1 MKTISTATTALFLA
15 SSSVSAFVAPSTDR
29 LSRST
34 QLSEKFQSTPTRKSQ
49 AIPFVNAP
57 PMLDGTMAGDA
68 GFDPLGFASTKL
80 DLTTMREAEIK
91 HARLAM
97 LAAAGWP
104 LSELFSKG
112 IANQFGMASALD
124 EATGRVPSVLNG
136 GMGRISPIYWIG
148 CIAVAA
154 GVDLFVINSSSKQ
167 KGYFPG
173 KLDFDPLGLY
183 PKDEKGQQWMQTA
196 EIKNGR
202 LAMLAITGY
211 AIQEFVM
218 QSSIIDQTPIFFYPV
233 WETVFGDIGTSA
245 ITHAVPEAA
254 TSVLNAADTVMSD
267 PTPASSAL
275 DAAVNVTPSLD
286 AAAAVSDAAA
296 AEAAAAAAQSA
307 AAEAAA
313 ASAAPLAAEVAAP
326 LAAAPPV
333 PVVPVD
339 NSELIEAKR
348 RILELESKLAAIQGL
363 TTR

>member
-1 MKTISTATTALFLA
+1 M
-15 SSSVSAFVAPSTDR
+15 
-29 LSRST
+29 
-34 QLSEKFQSTPTRKSQ
+34 
-49 AIPFVNAP
+49 
-57 PMLDGTMAGDA
+57 G
-68 GFDPLGFASTKL
+68 
-80 DLTTMREAEIK
+80 REAEIK

-104 LSELFSKG
+104 LSELFSKT
-112 IANQFGMASALD
+112 IATQFGMTSALD

-218 QSSIIDQTPIFFYPV
+218 GSSIIDQTPIFFYPV
-233 WETVFGDIGTSA
+233 WETVFGDIGTAA

-254 TSVLNAADTVMSD
+254 TSAFVDATDTVMSD

-286 AAAAVSDAAA
+286 AAAAESVAPLA
-296 AEAAAAAAQSA
+296 AEA
-307 AAEAAA
+307 
-313 ASAAPLAAEVAAP
+313 AAPLAAEVAAP
-326 LAAAPPV
+326 LAASPPIA
-333 PVVPVD
+333 PVVD
-339 NSELIEAKR
+339 NTELIEAKR
-348 RILELESKLAAIQGL
+348 RILELESKLAAIQGM
-363 TTR
+363 

>member
-1 MKTISTATTALFLA
+1 MKTISTAAATTALFLA
-15 SSSVSAFVAPSTDR
+15 GSTSAFVAPSQDR

-34 QLSEKFQSTPTRKSQ
+34 ELSERFQSTPTRKSQ

-112 IANQFGMASALD
+112 IATQFGMASALD

-183 PKDEKGQQWMQTA
+183 PKDDKGQQWMQTA

-254 TSVLNAADTVMSD
+254 TSVLNADTVMSD
-267 PTPASSAL
+267 PTPASSSAL
-275 DAAVNVTPSLD
+275 DA
-286 AAAAVSDAAA
+286 AAA
-296 AEAAAAAAQSA
+296 AEAAVAAAQ
-307 AAEAAA
+307 
-313 ASAAPLAAEVAAP
+313 
-326 LAAAPPV
+326 
-333 PVVPVD
+333 
-339 NSELIEAKR
+339 
-348 RILELESKLAAIQGL
+348 
-363 TTR
+363 